1 MKDPFPRF
9 RRPPLANSYS
19 IDSAFTLV
27 ELLVFSSIILSLS
40 AIGYSTMMSF
50 SEERKLRAAGIEL
63 AGYLENARTMAQ
75 ASNTPCTIT
84 ITNEDGGV
92 FNPDP
97 SANPNSCRE
106 RDSIISSLNLSQAS
120 GSDHLIV
127 EVDSG
132 TGRVP
137 YTFTPEGT
145 TPTGITFLIRSS
157 TMTVGNWCV
166 DIQPPL
172 ATVRRG
178 WRQQGSRTCNYAIEQ

>member
-1 MKDPFPRF
+1 MKALFSRF
-9 RRPPLANSYS
+9 GKPPLANSFS
-19 IDSAFTLV
+19 IEPAFTVV

-40 AIGYSTMMSF
+40 AIGYNTMMTF

-63 AGYLENARTMAQ
+63 VGYLENARTMAQ

-84 ITNEDGGV
+84 ITNENGGV

-97 SANPNSCRE
+97 SASPNSCRE
-106 RDSIISSLNLSQAS
+106 RDSIIGSLNLSQVS
-120 GSDHLIV
+120 GSNHLIV

-132 TGRVP
+132 TGTVP
-137 YTFTPEGT
+137 FTFTPEGT
-145 TPTGITFLIRSS
+145 APTGITFLIRSS
-157 TMTVGNWCV
+157 TMTVGSWCV

-178 WRQQGSRTCNYAIEQ
+178 WRQQGSSTCNYAIEQ